1 MKISASMIVKNEEK
15 VLATALDSISG
26 VDEIVIIDTGSTDNT
41 IEIAKKY
48 TDKVYSGAEYNWQ
61 DNFAYHRN
69 QSLDRCSGDWI
80 LIIDAD
86 EHLDN
91 SIEEIREFLE
101 SVPDDKTAVFFN
113 TVSTNVKNTE
123 HKSIR
128 LFRNNRGIKWHGA
141 AHNYLDNKSADAVD
155 SEFTIYYGYSPAH
168 QLDPDRT
175 FRILKKYVEDN
186 PDALRER
193 YYLAREYY
201 YKRDCETA
209 LEHFDI
215 YIQKSEALAEIAD
228 AYMLSAYCFFNLGM
242 FEDARESCI
251 KAIIINPDFKEP
263 FILMSKLN
271 GSQKNNEKWLQ
282 FSELCTNTD
291 VLFVRTATFTPLE
304 RNAEYYNNIFKNDY
318 DTSRYNEIYEK
329 IKQCVGLG
337 QSVLDIGCGVGD
349 LCAYFKNYMGFDF
362 SCVAIDKAKNKH
374 LLGRDVIKI
383 DGTLKAFWQG
393 DVYDKRSYKS
403 ADWYIA
409 TEVFEHVDD
418 MKLLDN
424 IDSGQHIIFAVPSFP
439 DPAHI
444 RLYTKEMVE
453 ERYKDILEIV
463 KIYRFNWDNE
473 NDCWSLNAPET
484 EQYILL
490 VNAIKK

>member
-1 MKISASMIVKNEEK
+1 MITISASMIVKNEEK
-15 VLATALDSISG
+15 VLENCLNSING
-26 VDEIVIIDTGSTDNT
+26 VDEIVIVDTGSIDNT

-48 TDKVYSGAEYNWQ
+48 TDKIYSGTEYNWQ

-86 EHLDN
+86 EHLNN
-91 SIEEIREFLE
+91 SIEEIRDFLE
-101 SVPDDKTAVFFN
+101 TVPVDKTCVFFN
-113 TVSTNVKNTE
+113 TISTNTKNTE

-128 LFRNNRGIKWHGA
+128 LFRNNHGIRWHGA
-141 AHNYLDNKSADAVD
+141 AHNYLDNKPEDIID
-155 SEFTIYYGYSPAH
+155 SNFTIYYGWSPAH

-215 YIQKSEALAEIAD
+215 YIQKSEALMEVAD

-282 FSELCTNTD
+282 FAELCTNTD

-304 RNAEYYNNIFKNDY
+304 RDSKYYDNIYSQGY
-318 DTSRYNEIYEK
+318 DTSRYNKIYEK
-329 IKQCVGLG
+329 IQNIININTPI
-337 QSVLDIGCGVGD
+337 LDIGCGIGE
-349 LCAYFKNYMGFDF
+349 LCKYFNNYNGFDF
-362 SCVAIDKAKNKH
+362 SKIAIQTAKNNFPFNSE
-374 LLGRDVIKI
+374 
-383 DGTLKAFWQG
+383 AFWFG
-393 DVYDKRSYKS
+393 NVYDKENYIDAKY
-403 ADWYIA
+403 YIA

-418 MKLLDN
+418 LKLLEN
-424 IDSGQHIIFAVPSFP
+424 INRGQNIIFTVPSFP

-444 RLYTKEMVE
+444 RTYTKESVE
-453 ERYKDILEIV
+453 ERYRDILEIEN
-463 KIYRFNWDNE
+463 IYRFNWNNE
-473 NDCWSLNAPET
+473 LQCWDLNSPKT

-490 VNAIKK
+490 VFATKK

>member
-15 VLATALDSISG
+15 VLANALDSISG

-91 SIEEIREFLE
+91 SIEEIREFLKT
-101 SVPDDKTAVFFN
+101 VPDYKTAVFFN
-113 TVSTNVKNTE
+113 TVSTNVKNTK

-128 LFRNNRGIKWHGA
+128 LFRNNRGIRWHGA

-215 YIQKSEALAEIAD
+215 YIQKSEALAEVAD

-271 GSQKNNEKWLQ
+271 GSKKNNEKWLQ

-304 RNAEYYNNIFKNDY
+304 RDSKYYDNIYSQDY
-318 DTSRYNEIYEK
+318 DTSRYENIYK
-329 IKQCVGLG
+329 
-337 QSVLDIGCGVGD
+337 SVKDIINYDSILDIGCGIGE
-349 LCAYFKNYMGFDF
+349 LSKYFESEKYQGFDF
-362 SCVAIDKAKNKH
+362 STSAVSKANKNYDDKIFYTGSVYNKNNY
-374 LLGRDVIKI
+374 L
-383 DGTLKAFWQG
+383 
-393 DVYDKRSYKS
+393 Y
-403 ADWYIA
+403 ADWYVML
-409 TEVFEHVDD
+409 EVLEHVDD
-418 MKLLDN
+418 LKLLEN
-424 IDSGQHIIFAVPSFP
+424 IDSGQKLIFTVPSFP
-439 DPAHI
+439 DPAHL
-444 RLYTKEMVE
+444 RTYTREIVQ

-463 KIYRFNWDNE
+463 KIYRYNWDNE